1 MSWRH
6 DDEGEP
12 KGCRRVLG
20 KVLVAILGL
29 VAIVVGAFAFLIYHW
44 EHRVNA
50 NLSEA
55 VLCTQAALELNV
67 PSTQELPRGAMAIL
81 PGSIVKTTAGQV
93 AAEYTAASQPAQPW
107 DQEPPSTPVVR
118 CHRGDGVTWFVD
130 RQGHAS
136 ILSAR

>member
-1 MSWRH
+1 MSWRY

-12 KGCRRVLG
+12 RGCRRVIG
-20 KVLVAILGL
+20 RVFVAILGL
-29 VAIVVGAFAFLIYHW
+29 VAVIVGAFAFLIYHW

-50 NLSEA
+50 SLSEA
-55 VLCTQAALELNV
+55 VLCAHAALELNV
-67 PSTQELPRGAMAIL
+67 PSTPELPGGAMAIL
-81 PGSIVKTTAGQV
+81 RVSIVKTTAGQV

-107 DQEPPSTPVVR
+107 DQEPPSRPVVR
-118 CHRGDGVTWFVD
+118 CRRGDGVTWFVD